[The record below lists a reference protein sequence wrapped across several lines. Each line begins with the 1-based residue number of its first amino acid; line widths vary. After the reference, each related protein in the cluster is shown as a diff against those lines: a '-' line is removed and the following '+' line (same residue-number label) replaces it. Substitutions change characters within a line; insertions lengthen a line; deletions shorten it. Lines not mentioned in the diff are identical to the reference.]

1 LFKDFFLLAEH
12 ETPKH
17 KYLYVIGTK
26 HPIKFLTGGRS
37 LESVM
42 SRNNKLWSEFQ
53 VKYGS
58 RFKKVSEYFEVQKSV
73 VQLVD
78 ITEIVPQF
86 RNTQIRENNE

>member
-1 LFKDFFLLAEH
+1 MR
-12 ETPKH
+12 
-17 KYLYVIGTK
+17 
-26 HPIKFLTGGRS
+26 FLTGGRS

-58 RFKKVSEYFEVQKSV
+58 RFKKVSEYFEYRESM

-78 ITEIVPQF
+78 ITEIIPQF
-86 RNTQIRENNE
+86 GNAQISENVEQE